1 MTGWTVQLRTIL
13 LLLGAGCAGLAQA
26 QSIYSCTDSK
36 GRKLTSDRPIQ
47 ECLDREQR
55 ELNPSGS
62 TRRAVAPSLT
72 AAEREQVDAQKRKE
86 AEQTARVNE
95 ERRRN
100 RALLMRYPDRTAHD
114 REREASLKQVDA
126 VIEAANKRLGEL
138 GQQRAAI
145 DAEME
150 FYKKD
155 PSKAPAKVRRQVT
168 EHEESV
174 RAQQRFIDDQQQ
186 EKKRINERFD
196 EELGRLKPLWSGGG
210 Q

>member
-1 MTGWTVQLRTIL
+1 MCAVGF
-13 LLLGAGCAGLAQA
+13 AGLAQA

-62 TRRAVAPSLT
+62 TRRAVGPSLT
-72 AAEREQVDAQKRKE
+72 AAEREQLEAQQRKE
-86 AEQTARVNE
+86 AEQSARVNE

-100 RALLMRYPDRTAHD
+100 RALLMRYPDRAAHD
-114 REREASLKQVDA
+114 REREAALKQVDG
-126 VIEAANKRLGEL
+126 VMEAANKRLAEL

-155 PSKAPAKVRRQVT
+155 PSKAPAKVRRQIA
-168 EHEESV
+168 EQEESV
-174 RAQQRFIDDQQQ
+174 RGQQRFINDQQQ
-186 EKKRINERFD
+186 EKKRVNERFD
-196 EELGRLKPLWSGGG
+196 DELVRLKPLWGNGGL
-210 Q
+210 

>member
-1 MTGWTVQLRTIL
+1 MTGWTVQLRIFL

-62 TRRAVAPSLT
+62 TKRAVGPSLT
-72 AAEREQVDAQKRKE
+72 AAEREQAEAQQRKE
-86 AEQTARVNE
+86 AEQNARVNE

-100 RALLMRYPDRTAHD
+100 RALLMRYPDRAAHD

-138 GQQRAAI
+138 SQQRAAI
-145 DAEME
+145 DTEME

-155 PSKAPAKVRRQVT
+155 PSKAPAKVRRQMA

-174 RAQQRFIDDQQQ
+174 RGQQRFIDDQQQ

-196 EELGRLKPLWSGGG
+196 EELLRLKPLWGNPG

>member
-1 MTGWTVQLRTIL
+1 MAGWTVQLRTIFL
-13 LLLGAGCAGLAQA
+13 LAAGCAGIAQA

-62 TRRAVAPSLT
+62 TKRAVGPSLT
-72 AAEREQVDAQKRKE
+72 AAERDQVEAQKRKE
-86 AEQTARVNE
+86 AEQAARVNE

-100 RALLMRYPDRTAHD
+100 RALLMRYPDRAAHD
-114 REREASLKQVDA
+114 RERAAALKQVDE
-126 VIEAANKRLGEL
+126 VIDAANKRMVEL
-138 GQQRAAI
+138 NQQRVAI
-145 DAEME
+145 DAELE

-155 PSKAPAKVRRQVT
+155 PSKAPAKVRRQIT
-168 EHEESV
+168 EQEESV
-174 RAQQRFIDDQQQ
+174 RGQQRFIDDQQE

-196 EELGRLKPLWSGGG
+196 EELGRLKPLWGGGG

>member
-1 MTGWTVQLRTIL
+1 MTGWKVQLKTIV
-13 LLLGAGCAGLAQA
+13 LLGMGCAGLVQA

-47 ECLDREQR
+47 ECLDREQK

-72 AAEREQVDAQKRKE
+72 AAEREQADAQKRKE
-86 AEQTARVNE
+86 AEQATRVNE

-100 RALLMRYPDRTAHD
+100 RALLMRYPDRAAHD

-155 PSKAPAKVRRQVT
+155 PSKAPAKVRRQVS
-168 EHEESV
+168 EQEESV

-196 EELGRLKPLWSGGG
+196 EELGRLKPLWGGGG